1 VQSGLEGNGMSDM
14 AELVL
19 GSSLGAELDNAEAAK
34 IAAMMSQS
42 ELKDGEYLISEGA
55 TDDSLHVLLSGKL
68 EVVKST
74 GADETASLAI
84 LRAGALAGELS
95 FVDGAK
101 HTVGL
106 RALTDCQVLSLK
118 RAEFEKIVDED
129 PQLVYK
135 IMRAV
140 ARSAHRIVHRMNY
153 EFIELSNYIFKQHG
167 RY

>member
-1 VQSGLEGNGMSDM
+1 MVNT

-19 GSSLGAELDNAEAAK
+19 GSSLGAELSQDEAGAL
-34 IAAMMSQS
+34 ARLMSRR
-42 ELKDGEYLISEGA
+42 ELEDGEFLIDEGA
-55 TDDSLHVLLSGKL
+55 TDDSLHVLLVGKL
-68 EVVKST
+68 EVVKRT

-95 FVDGAK
+95 FVDGAV

-106 RALTDCQVLSLK
+106 RALCDSQVLSLT
-118 RAEFEKIVDED
+118 RADFENIVADN

-135 IMRAV
+135 VMRAV